1 MNKVV
6 INILKELYWNYTKK
20 QRQRNV
26 VKVEIERIVTL
37 RERLLLSYNHI
48 LERYMVS
55 TLPVNTQKPKINVW
69 FMWWQ
74 GEINMPDVIKINLM
88 ALKLNLNG
96 HTLNFIS
103 ENNIHEYV
111 SLPKSLLEKVEKKII
126 SITHLSDLIR
136 SSILSEYGGLW
147 LDATIHVTKPIPNYS
162 ELTYWTPKWTLIPKQ
177 KLKFKLWN
185 GLWKVSDIPEL
196 TITQC
201 MGIWYSGKG
210 NPLFQCLRDFWLEYW
225 TKETKEP
232 YYWTTEV
239 FLIGCMYNNLDV
251 VRKQIDGVENNNSKI
266 FELDCYINKRIN
278 ELKLKELLLDTQY
291 FYLRWKSDYQE
302 VDHLHN
308 EKTLYGE
315 LINNPYFLSQFN

>member
-1 MNKVV
+1 MNKALS
-6 INILKELYWNYTKK
+6 NKLKEIYWKCTKNR
-20 QRQRNV
+20 RQRNL
-26 VKVEIERIVTL
+26 VKVEIERIISL
-37 RERLLLSYNHI
+37 NEKLLLSYNHI
-48 LERYMVS
+48 LEKYKFS
-55 TLPVNTQKPKINVW
+55 TLPVKTQKHKMNIW

-103 ENNIHEYV
+103 EKNIQEYII
-111 SLPKSLLEKVEKKII
+111 LPKSILEKVEKKII

-147 LDATIHVTKPIPNYS
+147 LDATIHVTKPIPSYS
-162 ELTYWTPKWTLIPKQ
+162 EFTYWTPKWRLNPNQ

-185 GLWKVSDIPEL
+185 GLWKVSDITEL

-225 TKETKEP
+225 NIENEEP

-251 VRKQIDGVENNNSKI
+251 IRKQIDGVESNNSKV
-266 FELDCYINKRIN
+266 FELDSYTNKRVDD
-278 ELKLKELLLDTQY
+278 LKLKELLLDTQY
-291 FYLRWKSDYQE
+291 FYLRWKSEYREFDQLY
-302 VDHLHN
+302 N

-315 LINNPYFLSQFN
+315 LKNNPYFLSQFN